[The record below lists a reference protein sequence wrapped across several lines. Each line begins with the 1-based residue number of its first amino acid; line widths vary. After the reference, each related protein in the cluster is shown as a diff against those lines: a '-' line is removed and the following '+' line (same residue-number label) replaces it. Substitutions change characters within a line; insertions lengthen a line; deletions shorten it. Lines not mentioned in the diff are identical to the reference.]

1 MEIDL
6 NWNKVAGIFSV
17 MQEISL
23 NLLWL
28 KLIEDLKHDAADLV
42 IAIFLRDGVELSL
55 LLFYPFFLIL
65 CFM

>member
-23 NLLWL
+23 NLLCL

-42 IAIFLRDGVELSL
+42 IAIFLRDGVELS
-55 LLFYPFFLIL
+55 
-65 CFM
+65 